1 MKPFLAGAL
10 LCVIALVP
18 LRLVPV
24 AAQAVG
30 TGDPVILSPVA
41 GQVVA
46 QGWTGTLQVDFSD
59 AVPATYL
66 MQVECPPGEGDAD
79 VDDYLFQEDFV
90 YDGTQDVYQAT
101 VGPIHTPVLQRC
113 EVTITNHFAGKG
125 WALVDFFVAAG
136 VLTMDSV
143 SASPAVFYP
152 IVQDGYRDSTA
163 LSWRVSKPA
172 GMRARITT
180 TSGNTVRYA
189 NLGNRVGPGSWSW
202 FGYRNNGAKAAPG
215 VYSIELV
222 ARDAELGTVRRVAK
236 LVRIATAVQTLRT
249 SRLHSGDSVT
259 GSAVSGPCS
268 MTRNFVAHTTG
279 VACRGGGYA
288 QAWFRFVVP
297 ASAYG
302 PTATVAGQAG
312 AGTTGTITR
321 QVERIDSRNY
331 RVGLRV
337 TGTRSFAITSVRL
350 TYSYKHR
357 I

>member
-1 MKPFLAGAL
+1 VKPSIAGAL
-10 LCVIALVP
+10 LCVVAIVSVGM
-18 LRLVPV
+18 VPV

-30 TGDPVILSPVA
+30 TGDPVIISPVN

-101 VGPIHTPVLQRC
+101 IGPIHTPVLQRC
-113 EVTITNHFAGKG
+113 EVTITDHFQGQG

-143 SASPAVFYP
+143 SASPTVFYP
-152 IVQDGYRDSTA
+152 LVQDSFRDSTT

-180 TSGNTVRYA
+180 SAGNTIRYA

-215 VYSIELV
+215 RYWIELI
-222 ARDAELGTVRRVAK
+222 ARDAALGTVRRAVKVVRVA
-236 LVRIATAVQTLRT
+236 TEVQTLRT

-268 MTRNFVAHTTG
+268 MTRNFVDHTTELS
-279 VACRGGGYA
+279 CRGSGYA

-297 ASAYG
+297 ATAYA
-302 PTATVAGQAG
+302 PTATI
-312 AGTTGTITR
+312 TGTAGSGSTGATTR

-331 RVGLRV
+331 RVGMRV